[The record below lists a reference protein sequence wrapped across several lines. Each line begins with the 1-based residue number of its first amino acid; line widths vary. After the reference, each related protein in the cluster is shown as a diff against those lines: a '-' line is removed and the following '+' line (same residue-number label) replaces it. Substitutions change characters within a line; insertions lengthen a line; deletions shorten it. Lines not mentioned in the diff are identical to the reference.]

1 MEKEFSVNINGFEY
15 KAHEGET
22 ILEVARRNGVD
33 IPTLCFLKNLNE
45 PASCRVCMVEVEG
58 LKNLVAACSTAVR
71 EGMII
76 KTTTNRV
83 LRARRNAIELLL
95 SNHNKN
101 CLTCPKSMKCE
112 LQKLSAKFNCN
123 PEKYAGEISKFKVDD
138 TNLAISRDDSK
149 CILCGKCISVCAK
162 RQGCYA
168 ITKINRGFDTKIGAC
183 FDRPMQE
190 SACIGCGQCTLVC
203 PTGALVMR
211 SSLNN
216 VLDILDEKDVI
227 KVAQVAPSV
236 RVAIGEEFG
245 GEIGAFEEGKMV
257 TALKEC
263 GFDYVFDVNTGADFT
278 VIEEGN
284 ELLQRLTSGEG
295 LPLFTSCCPAWFS
308 YCEKFYPEFVNNL
321 STAKSPNEMMGSL
334 VKYYFESL
342 GKKVKIVSVMPCTA
356 KKREVVARG
365 EIDESITT
373 RELAQ
378 LIKMKN
384 INFNTLAES
393 KFDAPFGEY
402 SGAGLIFGVTGGVTE
417 AALRYAV
424 YKLTGKKQNIIEAV
438 RYSEGVKEVNVSIG
452 ERVIRLAIIHGTA
465 NVPKV
470 LETIKSGEK
479 MYDFIEVMACP
490 GGCVNGG
497 GQPLVDYN
505 TISVE
510 EVIKKRGSS
519 LYKADGDC
527 KFKES
532 SENESVKKI
541 YSELLKGDHE
551 LIHKLLHYTHDGKRV
566 Y

>member
-1 MEKEFSVNINGFEY
+1 MENFIVEINGLKFE
-15 KAHEGET
+15 ANANDT
-22 ILEVARRNGVD
+22 ILDVARRNGID
-33 IPTLCFLKNLNE
+33 IPTLCYLKNLNE

-58 LKNLVAACSTAVR
+58 MKNLVTACSTKVR
-71 EGMII
+71 ENMVI

-83 LRARRNAIELLL
+83 LRARRNAVELLL
-95 SNHNKN
+95 SNHNKH
-101 CLTCPKSMKCE
+101 CLTCQKNTNCA
-112 LQKLSAKFNCN
+112 LQKLCVKLNCN
-123 PEKYAGEISKFKVDD
+123 SEKYAGEISKFLIDD
-138 TNLAISRDDSK
+138 TNHAISRDDSK
-149 CILCGKCISVCAK
+149 CILCGKCVEVCAK
-162 RQGCYA
+162 RQGCSA

-183 FDRPMQE
+183 FDRPMQD

-203 PTGALVMR
+203 PTGALVMK
-211 SSLNN
+211 NN
-216 VLDILDEKDVI
+216 INEVLDILDEDDVI

-263 GFDYVFDVNTGADFT
+263 GFDYVFDVNNGADFT

-284 ELLQRLTSGEG
+284 ELIQRLTEKKG

-334 VKYYFESL
+334 VKYYFEQQ
-342 GKKVKIVSVMPCTA
+342 GKKVKIVSIMPCTA
-356 KKREVVARG
+356 KKREVIAHG
-365 EIDESITT
+365 EIDQSITT
-373 RELAQ
+373 RELAK
-378 LIKMKN
+378 LIRMKN
-384 INFNTLAES
+384 INFNTLPES
-393 KFDAPFGEY
+393 KFDNPFGEY

-424 YKLTGKKQNIIEAV
+424 YKLTGRKQNVIDAV
-438 RYSEGVKEVNVSIG
+438 RYSNGEKEVDVSIG
-452 ERVIRLAIIHGTA
+452 EQIIRLAIVHGTA
-465 NVPKV
+465 NAPRV
-470 LETIKSGEK
+470 LEAIKTGEK
-479 MYDFIEVMACP
+479 MYDFVEIMACP

-505 TISVE
+505 EVSVD
-510 EVIKKRGSS
+510 EVIKKRSAS
-519 LYKADGDC
+519 IYKADGDC

-532 SENESVKKI
+532 SENESVRKI
-541 YSELLKGDHE
+541 YEELLHGDHE
-551 LIHKLLHYTHDGKRV
+551 LIHKLLHYIHDGKRV

>member
-1 MEKEFSVNINGFEY
+1 MENFIVEINGLKFE
-15 KAHEGET
+15 ANANDT
-22 ILEVARRNGVD
+22 ILDVARRNGID
-33 IPTLCFLKNLNE
+33 IPTLCYLKNLNE

-58 LKNLVAACSTAVR
+58 MKNLVTACSTKVR
-71 EGMII
+71 ENMVI

-83 LRARRNAIELLL
+83 LRARRNAVELLL
-95 SNHNKN
+95 SNHNKH
-101 CLTCPKSMKCE
+101 CLTCQKNTNCA
-112 LQKLSAKFNCN
+112 LQKLCVKLNCN
-123 PEKYAGEISKFKVDD
+123 SEKYAGEISKFLIDD
-138 TNLAISRDDSK
+138 TNHAISRDDSK
-149 CILCGKCISVCAK
+149 CILCGKCVEVCAK
-162 RQGCYA
+162 RQGCSA

-183 FDRPMQE
+183 FDRPMQD

-203 PTGALVMR
+203 TTGALVMK
-211 SSLNN
+211 NN
-216 VLDILDEKDVI
+216 INEVLDILDEDDVI

-263 GFDYVFDVNTGADFT
+263 GFDYVFDVNNGADFT

-284 ELLQRLTSGEG
+284 ELIQRLTEKKG

-334 VKYYFESL
+334 VKYYFEQQ
-342 GKKVKIVSVMPCTA
+342 GKKVKIVSIMPCTA
-356 KKREVVARG
+356 KKREVIAHG
-365 EIDESITT
+365 EIDQSITT
-373 RELAQ
+373 RELAK
-378 LIKMKN
+378 LIRMKN
-384 INFNTLAES
+384 INFNTLPES
-393 KFDAPFGEY
+393 KFDNPFGEY

-424 YKLTGKKQNIIEAV
+424 YKLTGRKQNVIDAV
-438 RYSEGVKEVNVSIG
+438 RYSNGVKEVDVSIG
-452 ERVIRLAIIHGTA
+452 EQIIRLAIVHGTA
-465 NVPKV
+465 NAPRV
-470 LETIKSGEK
+470 LEAIKTGEK
-479 MYDFIEVMACP
+479 MYDFVEIMACP

-505 TISVE
+505 EVSVD
-510 EVIKKRGSS
+510 EVIKKRSAS
-519 LYKADGDC
+519 IYKADGDC

-532 SENESVKKI
+532 SENESVRKI
-541 YSELLKGDHE
+541 YEELLHGDHE
-551 LIHKLLHYTHDGKRV
+551 LIHKLLHYIHDGKRV

>member
-1 MEKEFSVNINGFEY
+1 MENFIVEINGLKFE
-15 KAHEGET
+15 ANANDT
-22 ILEVARRNGVD
+22 ILDVARRNGID
-33 IPTLCFLKNLNE
+33 IPTLCYLKNLNE

-58 LKNLVAACSTAVR
+58 MKNLVTACSTKVQ
-71 EGMII
+71 ENMVI

-83 LRARRNAIELLL
+83 LRARRNAVELLL
-95 SNHNKN
+95 GNHNKH
-101 CLTCPKSMKCE
+101 CLTCQKNTNCA
-112 LQKLSAKFNCN
+112 LQKLCVKLNCN
-123 PEKYAGEISKFKVDD
+123 SEKYAGEISKFLIDD
-138 TNLAISRDDSK
+138 TNHAISRDDSK
-149 CILCGKCISVCAK
+149 CILCGKCVEVCAK
-162 RQGCYA
+162 RQGCSA

-183 FDRPMQE
+183 FDRPMQD

-203 PTGALVMR
+203 PTGALVMK
-211 SSLNN
+211 NN
-216 VLDILDEKDVI
+216 INEVLDILDEDDVI

-263 GFDYVFDVNTGADFT
+263 GFDYVFDVNNGADFT

-284 ELLQRLTSGEG
+284 ELIQRLTEKKG

-334 VKYYFESL
+334 VKYYFEQQ
-342 GKKVKIVSVMPCTA
+342 GKKVKIVSIMPCTA
-356 KKREVVARG
+356 KKREVIAHG
-365 EIDESITT
+365 EIDQSITT
-373 RELAQ
+373 RELAK
-378 LIKMKN
+378 LIRMKN
-384 INFNTLAES
+384 INFNTLPES
-393 KFDAPFGEY
+393 KFDNPFGEY

-424 YKLTGKKQNIIEAV
+424 YKLTGRKQNVIDAV
-438 RYSEGVKEVNVSIG
+438 RYSNGVKEVDVSIG
-452 ERVIRLAIIHGTA
+452 EQIIRLAIVHGTA
-465 NVPKV
+465 NAPRV
-470 LETIKSGEK
+470 LEAIKTGEK
-479 MYDFIEVMACP
+479 MYDFVEIMACP

-505 TISVE
+505 EVSVD
-510 EVIKKRGSS
+510 EVIKKRSAS
-519 LYKADGDC
+519 IYKADGDC

-532 SENESVKKI
+532 SENESVRKI
-541 YSELLKGDHE
+541 YEELLHGDHE
-551 LIHKLLHYTHDGKRV
+551 LIHKLLHYIHDGKRV